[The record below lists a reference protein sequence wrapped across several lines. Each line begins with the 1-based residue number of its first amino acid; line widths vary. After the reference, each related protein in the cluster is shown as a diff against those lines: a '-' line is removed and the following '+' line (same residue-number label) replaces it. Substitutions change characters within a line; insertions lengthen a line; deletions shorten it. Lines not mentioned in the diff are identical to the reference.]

1 MPPLPPPPEAVG
13 PLIRGI
19 AVLRELTAAPGGR
32 RSLGELARTTG
43 LARST
48 VDRIVATLTRIGYV
62 RTEGRVVTLAPPLME
77 LGNAFLLAV
86 RLPDLLGPHADRLA
100 DALDESV
107 SIAVPDRDGIRFVHQ
122 ATRRRSLSLSFRI
135 GDLLPADR
143 TAPGPLF
150 AADHGQPGYEPHDWP
165 VLPPH
170 RAAAG
175 PLSFQQRVQ
184 QAGRDGWSVDDQL
197 IEPGLVALAAPVRD
211 LTGRQVCAV
220 SVVSH
225 TSRHRAEDLRA
236 ALLPDL
242 LAATREMEQ
251 ELARAEAPAAGAGA
265 AADTGAEQASA
276 AWTADAKQEA
286 GADFVESLA
295 RGLSVLTT
303 FGAGR
308 SSLTLSAVAQATGL
322 PRATARRALITLAH
336 LGYIAQEGREFS
348 ITPQVLDLGFAP
360 LSRLTLPQLA
370 QPHLRDLCARL
381 HDSASMAVL
390 DGTDIRYTAR
400 AASERIMAVRIDVGT
415 RLPAYATAMG
425 RVLLAGLPAEQ
436 RTALLAAEELRPLT
450 DRTVTDRAELAVLLE
465 QVAARGYAMVSD
477 ELENGLRS
485 IAVAIRDREG
495 RTVAA
500 VNAAMHSHRQSPE
513 QTCADILPALRET
526 AARIEADL
534 RVAGRFAAVQV

>member
-1 MPPLPPPPEAVG
+1 MPQPPQPPEAVG

-32 RSLGELARTTG
+32 RSPGELARSTA

-48 VDRIVATLTRIGYV
+48 VDRIVATLARIGYV
-62 RTEGRVVTLAPPLME
+62 RTEGREVALAPPLME
-77 LGNAFLLAV
+77 LGNAYLLAV
-86 RLPDLLGPHADRLA
+86 RLPDLLGPYADRLA

-135 GDLLPADR
+135 GDLLPAER

-150 AADHGQPGYEPHDWP
+150 AADRDRPAHEPHDWP
-165 VLPPH
+165 ALPPH
-170 RAAAG
+170 PAALG
-175 PLSFQQRVQ
+175 PLSFQQRTE

-211 LTGRQVCAV
+211 PAGRQVCAV
-220 SVVSH
+220 SLVSH
-225 TSRHRAEDLRA
+225 TSRHSAEDLQT

-242 LAATREMEQ
+242 LAATGEMEL
-251 ELARAEAPAAGAGA
+251 ELRRSEPPAPEP
-265 AADTGAEQASA
+265 EQATA
-276 AWTADAKQEA
+276 AWTADAKQES

-295 RGLSVLTT
+295 RGLSVLTA

-308 SSLTLSAVAQATGL
+308 SSLTLSAVARTTGL
-322 PRATARRALITLAH
+322 PRATARRALITLTH
-336 LGYIAQEGREFS
+336 LGYIAQEGQEFS

-360 LSRLTLPQLA
+360 LSRLTLPQLV

-425 RVLLAGLPAEQ
+425 RVLLAGLSVEQ
-436 RTALLAAEELRPLT
+436 RTDLLAVEQLRPLT
-450 DRTVTDRAELAVLLE
+450 ARTVTDRAQLADLLDR
-465 QVAARGYAMVSD
+465 VAAQGYAMVSD

-485 IAVAIRDREG
+485 IAVAIRDRDG

-513 QTCADILPALRET
+513 QTLADILPALRDT

-534 RVAGRFAAVQV
+534 RIAGRFATVQV